1 MGQVISEFLGTNP
14 QEDVKETI
22 EILQKLVSAKLQ
34 AYATEME
41 AKAFE
46 DKSLPIIA
54 VVDKTEKY
62 MVKVSEGASENVESV
77 VDDLFNGEFLNG
89 LKDLVKTAMNELLG
103 NASAGE
109 KEKRECHVVY
119 ANNSILRVDY
129 HMYKYDFSTQG
140 LRDKAENAFCYVVQ
154 VSVLDLKKVDPQ
166 VILYE
171 LDKAVGKGSIEGM
184 TKRLLAEAGFVE
196 DLYKVLS
203 RLRKVSLEPPTE
215 ENREPLTEDNQ

>member
-1 MGQVISEFLGTNP
+1 MGQVISEFLGASP

-34 AYATEME
+34 AYASEME

-46 DKSLPIIA
+46 DKFLPIIA

-62 MVKVSEGASENVESV
+62 TVKVSEGASANVGSV
-77 VDDLFNGEFLNG
+77 VDDLFNGEFLDG
-89 LKDLVKTAMNELLG
+89 LKHLVKTAMNELLG

-140 LRDKAENAFCYVVQ
+140 LREKAENAFCYVVQ
-154 VSVLDLKKVDPQ
+154 VSVLDLKKADPQ
-166 VILYE
+166 IVLYE
-171 LDKAVGKGSIEGM
+171 LDKAVGEGSIQGM
-184 TKRLLAEAGFVE
+184 TKKLHEEAGFME
-196 DLYKVLS
+196 DLYKVLR

-215 ENREPLTEDNQ
+215 GNQEPLTEDNQ

>member
-1 MGQVISEFLGTNP
+1 MGQVISEFLGANP
-14 QEDVKETI
+14 EEDVKETI

-46 DKSLPIIA
+46 DKSLPILA

-62 MVKVSEGASENVESV
+62 MVKVSEGGSANVGSV
-77 VDDLFNGEFLNG
+77 VDDLFNGKFLDG
-89 LKDLVKTAMNELLG
+89 LKHLVKTAMDELLG

-129 HMYKYDFSTQG
+129 HMYKYDFSSHG
-140 LRDKAENAFCYVVQ
+140 LRDKAQNAFCYVVQ
-154 VSVLDLKKVDPQ
+154 VSVLDLKRVDPQ
-166 VILYE
+166 VVLYE
-171 LDKAVGKGSIEGM
+171 LDRAVGEGSMQDM
-184 TKRLLAEAGFVE
+184 TEKLHQEAGFME

-203 RLRKVSLEPPTE
+203 RLRNVSLEPPTE

>member
-1 MGQVISEFLGTNP
+1 
-14 QEDVKETI
+14 
-22 EILQKLVSAKLQ
+22 
-34 AYATEME
+34 ME

-46 DKSLPIIA
+46 DKSLPILA

-171 LDKAVGKGSIEGM
+171 LDRAVGKGSIEGM

>member
-1 MGQVISEFLGTNP
+1 
-14 QEDVKETI
+14 
-22 EILQKLVSAKLQ
+22 
-34 AYATEME
+34 ME

-46 DKSLPIIA
+46 DKSLPILA

-62 MVKVSEGASENVESV
+62 MVKVSEGASENVGSV

-89 LKDLVKTAMNELLG
+89 LKDLEKTAMNELLG

-140 LRDKAENAFCYVVQ
+140 IRDKAENAFCYVVQ
-154 VSVLDLKKVDPQ
+154 VSVLDMKRVDPQ

-184 TKRLLAEAGFVE
+184 TKKLHEEARFVE

-215 ENREPLTEDNQ
+215 ENQEPLTEDNQ